1 MLPRRIFKMKHSQQ
15 IHLMVDPLRSGC
27 FSERVY
33 ESQTGD
39 LSHKFRSE
47 KSLFGY
53 KPSVL
58 KSGIQKYAR
67 RSEIQKGLWCLV
79 EMDLFS
85 LLEWEGTALGAYL
98 RKYPKAE
105 RIKVQTQAQ
114 KIRTN
119 MVNRLVVMMS
129 EEVSI
134 SAWWMPLL
142 IHELY
147 QKWLET
153 RGGPESRK
161 YLVDM
166 YLHLTSQKMVRLISD
181 IHSVYLVPPGY
192 VKLKQMEDLIRI
204 HQGIQ
209 IRYPAIYRDQTE
221 IGEVEWSVDVDAYP
235 SAVQQCVNGIIYNI
249 ERGSD
254 HAFFWIK
261 RLFDLEKEC
270 KTPRGRY
277 VKIIWKIL
285 LRFID
290 RNTRYEFAR
299 KAVCALETFYK
310 RMNHRE
316 KPIYLYHAVLLMVRR
331 NEIDWQLQTPAI
343 DTPMVEVDKLYADHL
358 RNGKME
364 MDGYVMDLHTRKMKW
379 NPGSLARFAREGAYV
394 KNEDVRFV
402 NPDYRAIYLLLKQEL
417 DRYFSKRRKK
427 MIPINLR
434 AIAQHAGVPIVQLKA
449 ENVAKIQASPQ
460 AQLRTARYKKAVYLV
475 GKFVFKGPYK
485 AHETS
490 LINNLRHSY
499 AIGLLENALELC
511 EWERGSIPFEFL
523 GFTGDDQYYLAAANV
538 GRQKDIPFDVVSS
551 KIEMNVKIVRRKD
564 SVDRV
569 SDVEGTERL
578 TEDIKLAALQHLYLR
593 FLLDVGDSGT
603 HNILIRKD
611 YLTSGRLISGIDLEE
626 KRGVKKNGSRLE
638 HLFKKPPSR
647 RQVQLYEADVCRIK
661 SFSDGHLDE
670 QTLGR
675 LRDAGIDLGRLSE
688 NMELWEGLN

>member
-1 MLPRRIFKMKHSQQ
+1 MKHSQQ
-15 IHLMVDPLRSGC
+15 AHLMVDPLRSGC

-47 KSLFGY
+47 KSFFGY
-53 KPSVL
+53 NPSVL
-58 KSGIQKYAR
+58 KSGFQKYAR
-67 RSEIQKGLWCLV
+67 RSEIQKGLWCLI

-85 LLEWEGTALGAYL
+85 LLEWDGAALDAYL

-129 EEVSI
+129 EEVGI
-134 SAWWMPLL
+134 SAWWMPSV
-142 IHELY
+142 IIELY
-147 QKWLET
+147 QGWAEN

-166 YLHLTSQKMVRLISD
+166 YLYLTSQKMVRLISD
-181 IHSVYLVPPGY
+181 IHSVYLVPPDY
-192 VKLKQMEDLIRI
+192 VKPKQLEDLILI

-209 IRYPAIYRDQTE
+209 GRYPAIYRDQTE

-254 HAFFWIK
+254 HVFFWIK
-261 RLFDLEKEC
+261 RLFDIEEEC
-270 KTPRGRY
+270 KSSRGRY
-277 VKIIWKIL
+277 VKIVWKIL
-285 LRFID
+285 RRFID
-290 RNTRYEFAR
+290 RNTRYEFVR
-299 KAVCALETFYK
+299 KVICALETFYK
-310 RMNHRE
+310 RMTHRE

-331 NEIDWQLQTPAI
+331 NEIDWQLEVPAI

-358 RNGKME
+358 RKGRVE

-379 NPGSLARFAREGAYV
+379 SPGSLARFAREGAYV
-394 KNEDVRFV
+394 KNENVGFV
-402 NPDYRAIYLLLKQEL
+402 NPDYRAIYFLLKQEL

-427 MIPINLR
+427 MIPIILR
-434 AIAQHAGVPIVQLKA
+434 AIAQHAGVPIVQLTA
-449 ENVAKIQASPQ
+449 ENVAEIIDSPQ
-460 AQLRTARYKKAVYLV
+460 AQLRTAHYKKAVYLV

-490 LINNLRHSY
+490 LIDNLRHSY
-499 AIGLLENALELC
+499 AIGLLESALELC
-511 EWERGSIPFEFL
+511 ECERGSLPFGFL
-523 GFTGDDQYYLAAANV
+523 GFTRDDQYYLAATNV

-551 KIEMNVKIVRRKD
+551 KIEKNVKIVKRGD
-564 SVDRV
+564 AVDRV

-593 FLLDVGDSGT
+593 FLLDIGDSGT
-603 HNILIRKD
+603 HNILIREG
-611 YLTSGRLISGIDLEE
+611 YPTSGRLISGIDLEE
-626 KRGVKKNGSRLE
+626 TRGFKEKGSRLE
-638 HLFKKPPSR
+638 HLFKKPPSKKQIR
-647 RQVQLYEADVCRIK
+647 LYEADVCRIK
-661 SFSDGHLDE
+661 FFSDGNLDE
-670 QTLGR
+670 QTLSR
-675 LRDAGIDLGRLSE
+675 LRDVGIDLERLNE
-688 NMELWEGLN
+688 NIELWERLN

>member
-1 MLPRRIFKMKHSQQ
+1 MKHSQQ
-15 IHLMVDPLRSGC
+15 AHLMVDPLRSGC

-47 KSLFGY
+47 KSFFGY
-53 KPSVL
+53 NPSVL
-58 KSGIQKYAR
+58 KSGFQKYAR
-67 RSEIQKGLWCLV
+67 RSEIQKGLWCLI

-85 LLEWEGTALGAYL
+85 LLEWDGAALDAYL

-129 EEVSI
+129 EEVGI
-134 SAWWMPLL
+134 SAWWMPSV
-142 IHELY
+142 IIELY
-147 QKWLET
+147 QGWAEN

-166 YLHLTSQKMVRLISD
+166 YLYLTSQKMVRLISD
-181 IHSVYLVPPGY
+181 IHSVYLVPPDY
-192 VKLKQMEDLIRI
+192 VKPKQLEDLILI

-209 IRYPAIYRDQTE
+209 GRYPAIYRDQTE

-235 SAVQQCVNGIIYNI
+235 STVQQCVKGIIYNI
-249 ERGSD
+249 EKGSD
-254 HAFFWIK
+254 HVFFWIK
-261 RLFDLEKEC
+261 RLFDIEEEC
-270 KTPRGRY
+270 KSPRGRY
-277 VKIIWKIL
+277 VKIVWKIL
-285 LRFID
+285 HRFID
-290 RNTRYEFAR
+290 RNARYEFAR
-299 KAVCALETFYK
+299 KAICALEMFYK
-310 RMNHRE
+310 MMNHRE

-331 NEIDWQLQTPAI
+331 NEIDWQLEVPAI

-358 RNGKME
+358 RKGRVE
-364 MDGYVMDLHTRKMKW
+364 MDGYVMDLHTQKMKW
-379 NPGSLARFAREGAYV
+379 SPGCEERFAREGAYV
-394 KNEDVRFV
+394 KNEDVGFV
-402 NPDYRAIYLLLKQEL
+402 NPDYRAIYLLLKQGAGSIFQQTEEETQ
-417 DRYFSKRRKK
+417 
-427 MIPINLR
+427 MIPVDLQTIM
-434 AIAQHAGVPIVQLKA
+434 QHAGVPIVQLTP
-449 ENVAKIQASPQ
+449 ENLDEIIASPQ
-460 AQLRTARYKKAVYLV
+460 AQLRTARYKKAVYIVGELV
-475 GKFVFKGPYK
+475 YKGPYNSQDT
-485 AHETS
+485 A
-490 LINNLRHSY
+490 LINNLRFNH
-499 AIGLLENALELC
+499 AMQLLETALQLN
-511 EWERGSIPFEFL
+511 ERQRGTLPWQLL
-523 GFTGDDQYYLAAANV
+523 GYTGDDQYFLAAANV
-538 GRQKDIPFDVVSS
+538 GRQKDIPFDVVNS
-551 KIEMNVKIVRRKD
+551 KIEMNAKIVRRKD
-564 SVDRV
+564 AVDRV

-593 FLLDVGDSGT
+593 FLLDIGDSGT
-603 HNILIRKD
+603 HNILIRED
-611 YLTSGRLISGIDLEE
+611 YPTSGRLISGIDLEE